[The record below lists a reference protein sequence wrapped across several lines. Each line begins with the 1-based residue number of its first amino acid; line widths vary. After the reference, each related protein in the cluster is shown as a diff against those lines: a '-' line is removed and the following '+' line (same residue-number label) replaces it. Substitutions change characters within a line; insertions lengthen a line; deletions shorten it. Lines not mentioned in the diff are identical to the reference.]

1 MGWMKPRIAIVDYG
15 MGNLRSA
22 YRGLEKGSAKPL
34 ITDSVEELE
43 ASDAIVLPGVGAFED
58 AMANLYPLR
67 EVIVRE
73 AEKKPLLGICLGLQ
87 LLFTSSEEGEGEG
100 LNLIRGRVVRL
111 PSGVKIPHM
120 GWNSIQVKRASR
132 LLDGIKSGDYFY
144 FVHSY
149 YALPEED
156 VLVATT
162 SYGVELPA
170 VVEKDNVFATQF
182 HPEKSGK
189 LGLKLLK
196 NFVDIARE

>member
-1 MGWMKPRIAIVDYG
+1 MKPRIAIVDYG

>member
-1 MGWMKPRIAIVDYG
+1 MKPRIAIVDYG

-34 ITDSVEELE
+34 ITDRVEEIE

-67 EVIVRE
+67 EVIIRE

-120 GWNSIQVKRASR
+120 GWNSIEVKRASR

-156 VLVATT
+156 VVVATT
-162 SYGVELPA
+162 SYGVEVPA
-170 VVEKDNVFATQF
+170 IVEKGNVFATQF
-182 HPEKSGK
+182 HPEKSGR
-189 LGLKLLK
+189 LGLRLLK

>member
-1 MGWMKPRIAIVDYG
+1 MKPRIAIVDYG

-34 ITDSVEELE
+34 ITDRVEEIE

-67 EVIVRE
+67 EVIIRE

-120 GWNSIQVKRASR
+120 GWNSIEVKRDSR

-156 VLVATT
+156 VVVATT
-162 SYGVELPA
+162 SYGVEVPA
-170 VVEKDNVFATQF
+170 IVEKGNVFATQF
-182 HPEKSGK
+182 HPEKSGR
-189 LGLKLLK
+189 LGLRLLK